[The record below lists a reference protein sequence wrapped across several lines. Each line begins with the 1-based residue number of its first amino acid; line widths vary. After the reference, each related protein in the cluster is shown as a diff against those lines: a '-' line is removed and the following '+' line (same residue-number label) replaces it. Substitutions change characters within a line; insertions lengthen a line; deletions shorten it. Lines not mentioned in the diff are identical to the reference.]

1 MGIDGRNSAEVLQT
15 TPRDIGAT
23 RQARK
28 GLITT
33 VKNTQWEIKE
43 ASTSV
48 VTLTMVI
55 DKRSNHRQFDEDG
68 GYMVVR
74 SLLAIQNRI
83 DYSSNEVINTF
94 NHIERIS

>member
-15 TPRDIGAT
+15 TLRDIGAT

-48 VTLTMVI
+48 VI